1 LHTKRAGIGVVGS
14 IELPRTDEAA
24 GPIDLRPRLHGA
36 RIWELIGSYQTDG
49 AMISLGEGQLSIA
62 EAYDIPVAPG
72 RLVPPTPPRA
82 PDNMTAFGR
91 MLAIRESAIGSW
103 GQRAYEEDIVRGRFF
118 GRSSFI
124 LNAPDAIRH
133 VLVDNY
139 ENYVRTPASIRVL
152 RPMLGD
158 GLLIAEGR
166 AWKYQRRT
174 LAPAFTPRAVSTLVP
189 HMIAA
194 TDDTIAKLKTASHA
208 PVDLRGAMQRMTL
221 EIAGRTMFSFGM
233 ERHGAALRDF
243 VMDYGMRLA
252 KPHVLDLL
260 LPLSWPSPQDFARAR
275 FRKRWTQF
283 VAMLMAERRAA
294 GKNEGAPPR
303 DLFDLM
309 GAARDPETGA
319 AFSDEQLGDEVATM
333 ILAGHE
339 TTATALFWSLY
350 LLALDPASQEQ
361 LAAEVR
367 GAAVTD
373 EADIA
378 RLKFTRAV
386 VDETMRL
393 YPPAF
398 LIARAAAAPDTIA
411 GMPVKKNDIVL
422 VAPWLLHRHEKLWRE
437 PNAFVPSRFMPDA
450 PPPDRFAY
458 LPFGAGARVCIGAH
472 FALVEA
478 TLALARIIGAFRV
491 ELVDREPVLP
501 VGVVTTQPNRS
512 PMFVVTP
519 R

>member
-1 LHTKRAGIGVVGS
+1 V
-14 IELPRTDEAA
+14 
-24 GPIDLRPRLHGA
+24 
-36 RIWELIGSYQTDG
+36 
-49 AMISLGEGQLSIA
+49 SIA
-62 EAYDIPVAPG
+62 EAYDMPITHRP
-72 RLVPPTPPRA
+72 LVPPSPPRA

-91 MLAIRESAIGSW
+91 MAAMRVSPISTW
-103 GQRAYEEDIVRGRFF
+103 GRRAYEEDIIQGRFF
-118 GRSSFI
+118 RRSSFI
-124 LNAPDAIRH
+124 LNTPDAIRH

-139 ENYVRTPASIRVL
+139 ENYTRTPAGLRVL
-152 RPMLGD
+152 RPMLGE

-174 LAPAFTPRAVSTLVP
+174 LAPAFTPRAVASLVP
-189 HMIAA
+189 HMVAV
-194 TDDTIAKLKTASHA
+194 TDETIANLQAA
-208 PVDLRGAMQRMTL
+208 CGGPVDLRETMQRMTL

-233 ERHGAALRDF
+233 DRHGGALRDF
-243 VMDYGMRLA
+243 VVEYGTRLA
-252 KPHVLDLL
+252 RPHLLDLM
-260 LPLSWPSPQDFARAR
+260 LPLNWPSPQDFSRAR
-275 FRKRWTQF
+275 FRKRWTKF

-309 GAARDPETGA
+309 GAARDPETGE
-319 AFSDEQLGDEVATM
+319 AFTDEQLGDQVATM

-350 LLALDPASQEQ
+350 LLALDPATQDQ
-361 LAAEVR
+361 LAAEVQ
-367 GAAVTD
+367 GASQNGALDV
-373 EADIA
+373 E

-398 LIARAAAAPDTIA
+398 LIARAAAGPDVIA
-411 GMPVKKNDIVL
+411 GRPVSKNDVIL
-422 VAPWLLHRHEKLWRE
+422 IAPWLLHRHEKLWRD
-437 PNAFVPSRFMPDA
+437 PNAFIPQRFMPPV

-458 LPFGAGARVCIGAH
+458 LPFGVGARVCIGAH

-478 TLALARIIGAFRV
+478 TLALAKLIGAFRV
-491 ELVDREPVLP
+491 ELLDKAPVMP
-501 VGVVTTQPNRS
+501 VGVVTTQPDRS
-512 PMFVVTP
+512 PMFMITP